1 LLADAISVVLV
12 DTNILA
18 YLMIEGDRTAAAQQL
33 FARDS
38 DWCSEAFVMV
48 EFSNVL
54 ATYVRTG
61 ALTQAQGV
69 KLLTEAQVHVPTLH
83 SVVNTQALET
93 AFQVGI
99 SAYDARFISLA
110 KQLKLKLVTE
120 DAKLR
125 VAVPSW
131 TISLA
136 DAVA

>member
-1 LLADAISVVLV
+1 MADATRVVLV

-18 YLMIEGDRTAAAQQL
+18 YLMIEGDRTTSAQKL
-33 FARDS
+33 FERDS

-48 EFSNVL
+48 EFSNII

-61 ALTQAQGV
+61 ALSQAQGV
-69 KLLTEAQVHVPTLH
+69 RLLTEAQTLLPTLH
-83 SVVNTQALET
+83 NMVNTQTLET
-93 AFQVGI
+93 AIQYGI

-110 KQLKLKLVTE
+110 RQLKLKLVTE

-125 VAVPSW
+125 IAVPSW

-136 DAVA
+136 DALA

>member
-1 LLADAISVVLV
+1 VVLV

-33 FARDS
+33 FERDS

-48 EFSNVL
+48 EFSNVI

-61 ALTQAQGV
+61 ALTQAQGT
-69 KLLTEAQVHVPTLH
+69 KLLAESQAHIPTLH
-83 SVVNTQALET
+83 SVVNAQALEN
-93 AFQVGI
+93 AMQFGI

-131 TISLA
+131 TTSLA

>member
-1 LLADAISVVLV
+1 LLVDATSVVLV

-18 YLMIEGDRTAAAQQL
+18 YLMIQGDRTAAAQKL
-33 FARDS
+33 FERDS

-48 EFSNVL
+48 EFSNVI

-61 ALTQAQGV
+61 ALTQTQAT
-69 KLLTEAQVHVPTLH
+69 KMLAEAQAQIPTLN
-83 SVVNTQALET
+83 SVVNAQALET
-93 AFQVGI
+93 AMQFGI

-110 KQLKLKLVTE
+110 KQLKQKLVTE

-125 VAVPSW
+125 VAVPAW

-136 DAVA
+136 EAL

>member
-1 LLADAISVVLV
+1 MVLV

-18 YLMIEGDRTAAAQQL
+18 YLMIEGDRTAAARQL
-33 FARDS
+33 FERDG

-48 EFSNVL
+48 EFSNVI

-61 ALTQAQGV
+61 ALTRAQGA
-69 KLLTEAQVHVPTLH
+69 KLLAEAQVHLPTLH

-93 AFQVGI
+93 AMQFGI
-99 SAYDARFISLA
+99 SAYDGRFISLA

-131 TISLA
+131 AISLA
-136 DAVA
+136 DALA

>member
-1 LLADAISVVLV
+1 VVLV

-18 YLMIEGDRTAAAQQL
+18 YLMIEGDRTAAAQKL
-33 FARDS
+33 FERDS

-48 EFSNVL
+48 EFSNII

-61 ALTQAQGV
+61 ALTQTQGT
-69 KLLTEAQVHVPTLH
+69 KLLAEAQAQIPTLH
-83 SVVNTQALET
+83 SVVTAQALET
-93 AFQVGI
+93 AMQLGI

-125 VAVPSW
+125 VAVPAW
-131 TISLA
+131 AISLV
-136 DAVA
+136 DALA